1 MKKSVIRIC
10 ITVTSVLVLA
20 TLAVLN
26 LPVLLPGNF
35 ENAECVGNISVPKG
49 YERISGNDQMYTD
62 FLRSIPLKPKG
73 AEVRL
78 YKSNETARFGNYAKY
93 AVIDLPLLSNAEQ
106 CADACMRLRAE
117 YLFRH
122 GKYAKIHFANNAG
135 LDFFYLGGRSRKAF
149 ESYMRKVY
157 GFANTASLAKEL
169 PTRALKDVQPGDILV
184 YPARKGHKYGHAV
197 FVIDVAQNKKGEKW
211 LCWRKDAPRPVIF
224 TSSATSEA
232 GGIPPGSNG
241 MTTLMFSTFPYS
253 SFIKMSCG
261 VSKLCTI
268 SYRYIH

>member
-1 MKKSVIRIC
+1 MAYKIRTLSKDKIIDKMKKSVIRIC

-197 FVIDVAQNKKGEKW
+197 FVIDVVQNKKGEKMVM
-211 LCWRKDAPRPVIF
+211 LAEGCTPACDIHLIRNFRNWRNPAWFKWNDNADVQY
-224 TSSATSEA
+224 
-232 GGIPPGSNG
+232 
-241 MTTLMFSTFPYS
+241 FS
-253 SFIKMSCG
+253 
-261 VSKLCTI
+261 VSMI
-268 SYRYIH
+268 R